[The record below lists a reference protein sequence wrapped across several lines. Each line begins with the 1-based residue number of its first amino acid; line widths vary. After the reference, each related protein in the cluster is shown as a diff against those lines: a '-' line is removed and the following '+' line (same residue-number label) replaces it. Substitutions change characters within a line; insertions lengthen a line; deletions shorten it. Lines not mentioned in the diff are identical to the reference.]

1 MPLGHKLLHGLIQ
14 SHSIS
19 FERITARVI
28 VWDFFFRKKLP
39 ALFISCQQIIVV
51 SCSLAC
57 TSNESINLSIYLS
70 PHLSL
75 FLRGPFD
82 LNFSTLCC
90 KWSQFL
96 WKDVWSSLFYVSLSG
111 PPHHHLHPAPACPVP
126 GKVSLAKALVLRHW
140 QSLWARIP
148 WREGQQ
154 LQVTR
159 SCLCQ
164 CGTHISKARL
174 RDRAP
179 VASVVLH
186 PV

>member
-28 VWDFFFRKKLP
+28 VWDIFAEKKLP

-57 TSNESINLSIYLS
+57 TSNESINLSIYIS

-75 FLRGPFD
+75 FLRGLFD

-96 WKDVWSSLFYVSLSG
+96 WKDVWSSLFYVSLSA
-111 PPHHHLHPAPACPVP
+111 PPHLHPAPSCPP
-126 GKVSLAKALVLRHW
+126 ARQSLVLRHW
-140 QSLWARIP
+140 QSLWARTL

-154 LQVTR
+154 LQVTL

-174 RDRAP
+174 RARAP

-186 PV
+186 PL

>member
-28 VWDFFFRKKLP
+28 VWDIFAEKKLP

-57 TSNESINLSIYLS
+57 TSNESINLSIYIS

-75 FLRGPFD
+75 FLRGLFD

-96 WKDVWSSLFYVSLSG
+96 WKDVWSSLFYVSLSAT
-111 PPHHHLHPAPACPVP
+111 PPPPPCPGLPRCQAVWCSGIDNLFELELCGGRASNSKSP
-126 GKVSLAKALVLRHW
+126 YLVSV
-140 QSLWARIP
+140 SVEP
-148 WREGQQ
+148 
-154 LQVTR
+154 
-159 SCLCQ
+159 
-164 CGTHISKARL
+164 ISQKP
-174 RDRAP
+174 D
-179 VASVVLH
+179 
-186 PV
+186 